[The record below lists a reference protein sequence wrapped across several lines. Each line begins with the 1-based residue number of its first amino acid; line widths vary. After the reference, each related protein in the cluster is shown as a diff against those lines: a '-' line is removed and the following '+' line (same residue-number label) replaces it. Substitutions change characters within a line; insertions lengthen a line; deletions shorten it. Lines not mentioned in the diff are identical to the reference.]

1 MQSSPSST
9 EDLER
14 IRDMIHDLSVEV
26 GTDTSSL
33 GKLDTM
39 NLDQFVVAERACDET
54 RRMVNVWT
62 QVMLGV
68 DSTEISAACF
78 VDYCGRGGG
87 LMQMRS
93 DRKHGGQYLKVRQ
106 GEFLSSYL

>member
-1 MQSSPSST
+1 M

-14 IRDMIHDLSVEV
+14 IRDLIHSLSLEIR
-26 GTDTSSL
+26 TNTSSL
-33 GKLDTM
+33 RELDTM
-39 NLDQFVVAERACDET
+39 NLDQFVSSRRACDET
-54 RRMVNVWT
+54 RQMVNVWT

-93 DRKHGGQYLKVRQ
+93 DRKHGGQQLRIRQ
-106 GEFLSSYL
+106 GQSSPP

>member
-1 MQSSPSST
+1 MLQLASLAV

-14 IRDMIHDLSVEV
+14 IRDLIHSLSLEV
-26 GTDTSSL
+26 RTNTSSL
-33 GKLDTM
+33 RELDTM
-39 NLDQFVVAERACDET
+39 NLDQFVSSQRACDET

-78 VDYCGRGGG
+78 ADYCGRGGG

-93 DRKHGGQYLKVRQ
+93 DRKHGGQQLRIRQ
-106 GEFLSSYL
+106 GKPFSP

>member
-1 MQSSPSST
+1 M
-9 EDLER
+9 D
-14 IRDMIHDLSVEV
+14 
-26 GTDTSSL
+26 
-33 GKLDTM
+33 
-39 NLDQFVVAERACDET
+39 LDQFVSSQCACDET

-93 DRKHGGQYLKVRQ
+93 DRKHGGQQLRIRQ
-106 GEFLSSYL
+106 GQLFSP